1 MRYRPFRLALAGLLV
16 LVATGLIYAA
26 AACGE
31 PAPCVA
37 ASPQQHATHGEPSAP
52 VCK

>member
-31 PAPCVA
+31 QPKQICTHPTAGVEHCVTV
-37 ASPQQHATHGEPSAP
+37 SDPP
-52 VCK
+52 